1 MSNMTY
7 ITDAW
12 MITCIVPRG
21 TDQADKMLIAA
32 RDAGV
37 TGGIGYHARGFG
49 QRERFGVLGI
59 AVEAEKDVRV
69 VLVSSEQRDVVFEAM
84 YKAGGLDRPGAGV
97 MFLTPVD
104 RVATYIPDSVVDRLK
119 EAGRWNPAS

>member
-21 TDQADKMLIAA
+21 TGQADKVLLAA

-37 TGGIGYHARGFG
+37 TGAIGYHARGFG
-49 QRERFGVLGI
+49 QRERFGALGI

-69 VLVSSEQRDVVFEAM
+69 VLVSSDQRDVVFEAM
-84 YKAGGLDRPGAGV
+84 YKAGGLDRPGAGLMYV
-97 MFLTPVD
+97 TPVD
-104 RVATYIPDSVVDRLK
+104 RVATYIPDSVIDRLK
-119 EAGRWNPAS
+119 EAGQWNPAS

>member
-12 MITCIVPRG
+12 MITCIVPSG
-21 TDQADKMLIAA
+21 TGQADKVLMAA

-37 TGGIGYHARGFG
+37 TGAIGYHARGFG

-59 AVEAEKDVRV
+59 AVEAEKDVRA

-97 MFLTPVD
+97 MYVTPVD
-104 RVATYIPDSVVDRLK
+104 RVATYIPDSVIDRLK